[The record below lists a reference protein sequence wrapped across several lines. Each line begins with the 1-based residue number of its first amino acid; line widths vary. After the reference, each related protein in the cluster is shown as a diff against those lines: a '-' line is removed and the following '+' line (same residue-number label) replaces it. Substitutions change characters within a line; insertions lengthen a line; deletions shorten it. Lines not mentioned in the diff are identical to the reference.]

1 MKCSFKYFIVP
12 SGQPSNVVVKAIT
25 SNSLSVVWD
34 PPPLEN
40 QNGEIRGYMVLY
52 GVADSTGVSWNLTT
66 NETSVE
72 LSGLMIF
79 TSYMVRVRAFTDVG
93 FGPYSDEV
101 VNKTLESCKYLLM
114 Y

>member
-1 MKCSFKYFIVP
+1 M
-12 SGQPSNVVVKAIT
+12 
-25 SNSLSVVWD
+25 
-34 PPPLEN
+34 EN

-52 GVADSTGVSWNLTT
+52 GVADSTGVSGRLYWNLTT
-66 NETSVE
+66 NDTSVE

-101 VNKTLESCKYLLM
+101 VNKTLESCKYLL
-114 Y
+114 YY